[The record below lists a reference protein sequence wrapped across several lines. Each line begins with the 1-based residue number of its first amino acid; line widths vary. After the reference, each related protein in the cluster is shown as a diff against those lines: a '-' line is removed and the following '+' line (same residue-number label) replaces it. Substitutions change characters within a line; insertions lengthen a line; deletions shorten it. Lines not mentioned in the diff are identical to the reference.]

1 MVRDVF
7 LKSIDYEHGLVIS
20 PDIFDISWP
29 HGGSHY
35 DLVASIEECFNNYSD
50 ATRKFLGFEK
60 YKDISASD
68 NESMWRASDVVV
80 AYDLS
85 IASHLDRCNDEKQ
98 IQ

>member
-20 PDIFDISWP
+20 PDFFDTSWP

-35 DLVASIEECFNNYSD
+35 DLFASIEECFNNYSD
-50 ATRKFLGFEK
+50 ATRKVLGFEK